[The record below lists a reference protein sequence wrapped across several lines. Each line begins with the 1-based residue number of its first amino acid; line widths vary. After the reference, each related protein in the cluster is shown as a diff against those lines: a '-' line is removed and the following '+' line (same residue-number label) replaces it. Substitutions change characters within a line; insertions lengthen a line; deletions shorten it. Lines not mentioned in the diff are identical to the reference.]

1 MTSSPLRRR
10 AFTLI
15 ELLIVITIIGI
26 LAVALIPRLTGGPA
40 RARDAQRKSDL
51 QQIAV
56 ALELY
61 SQDYGTYPAT
71 TGCVS
76 TILFNSGGTFP
87 LTSYL
92 NVIPSDPTSLSA
104 TSVVTASN
112 CGSGYGYMNTTNG
125 YLLVAKLETTTELAK
140 SGIYYI
146 TGTTANT
153 IGTAVAT
160 AANLSAATTMLC
172 STSASCAAN
181 TRYYMVSR

>member
-1 MTSSPLRRR
+1 MTTTLLRRR

-51 QQIAV
+51 QQVAT
-56 ALELY
+56 ALEFY
-61 SQDYGTYPAT
+61 AQDNGSYPAT
-71 TGCVS
+71 TGCVATLFAS
-76 TILFNSGGTFP
+76 TATYP

-92 NVIPSDPTSLSA
+92 TTIPSDPTSISA

-112 CGSGYGYMNTTNG
+112 CATGYGYMNTTTG
-125 YLLVAKLETTTELAK
+125 YILVAKSESTSETAK

-146 TGTTANT
+146 SGSTANT
-153 IGTAVAT
+153 IATTSSTAT
-160 AANLSAATTMLC
+160 NLAAATTLVC
-172 STSASCAAN
+172 SSSGTCGTN
-181 TRYYMVSR
+181 TRYYMVAR